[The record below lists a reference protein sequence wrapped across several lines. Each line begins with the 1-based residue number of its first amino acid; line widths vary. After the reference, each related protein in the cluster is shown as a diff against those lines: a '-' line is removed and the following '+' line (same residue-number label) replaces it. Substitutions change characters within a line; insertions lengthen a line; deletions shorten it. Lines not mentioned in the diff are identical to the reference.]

1 MTTPTERQF
10 AIYQRGE
17 VREIMLREMREGLR
31 LLVDPETGASFTEDV
46 IRRATARGSRF
57 YRQAEAVDLVGMGH
71 QKRDEFLAQQLRID
85 RSGSEFLR
93 NFHGP
98 FWGEGFLPAFGAS
111 GTVTATGLAGTI
123 WTGSTTLGDPLAVK
137 ATDSA
142 GNRYQVITSA
152 TAGAGGTASVVL
164 VGIDGGDATNLL
176 AGATVTWINPPSNS
190 QPTATVAADFSGGV
204 DAETD
209 AEFAV
214 RLASRVRHKPASGN
228 WAHLRAE
235 ARAASTA
242 VADAFIYSCAL
253 NAGTSLVVVTA
264 KRGSATGPSARIPS
278 LAVLA
283 AVRSFLV
290 PPASRVFPGR
300 ALVTVL
306 PPVAEPSN
314 MAVQLD
320 MINSSTAGWTDAE
333 PFPPINGTAAVTI
346 TTVTDQQDIEITA
359 SGAGLLPG
367 GVSGPLSGVSLMVW
381 NDATSE
387 FEALDV
393 TSVTDLGGGVYQVI
407 LGTAP
412 SKTLAVGDFVSPATA
427 VHPSIA
433 EGVTAFFDSLGTG
446 EVLDLAT
453 SELGARAFRNPRP
466 SEEQSPRAGQTVLRF
481 LEDALGSV
489 LSDSALGAVS
499 TSTPSVPSD
508 PIDGPSLLVAGKIGV
523 YPL

>member
-1 MTTPTERQF
+1 MTTPTERQY
-10 AIYQRGE
+10 AVYARGE
-17 VREIMLREMREGLR
+17 IRELMMREMREGLR
-31 LLVDPETGASFTEDV
+31 LLVDPSTGAAFTEDV

-57 YRQAEAVDLVGMGH
+57 YRQADAVDLLGMGH

-93 NFHGP
+93 NYHGP

-111 GTVTATGLAGTI
+111 GNVTATGLAGTV

-152 TAGAGGTASVVL
+152 TAGAGGTATVAL
-164 VGIDGGDATNLL
+164 VGIDGGDATNLE
-176 AGATVTWINPPSNS
+176 AGASVTWINPPSNS
-190 QPTATVAADFSGGV
+190 QPKAVVAADFTGGV

-209 AEFAV
+209 AEFSV
-214 RLASRVRHKPASGN
+214 RLASRVRHKPAAGN

-242 VADAFIYSCAL
+242 VADAFVYSCAL
-253 NAGTSLVVVTA
+253 NAGTSLVVVTS
-264 KRGSATGPSARIPS
+264 KRGNTVGPNARIPS

-314 MAVQLD
+314 LALQLD
-320 MINSSTAGWTDAE
+320 MVNGSAAGWTDTE
-333 PFPPINGTAAVTI
+333 PFPPINGSAAVTI
-346 TTVTDQQDIEITA
+346 TTVTNQQDVRITA
-359 SGAGLLPG
+359 SGAGLLPD
-367 GVSGPLSGVSLMVW
+367 GVSGPLAGVSLMVW
-381 NDATSE
+381 DDATSA
-387 FEALDV
+387 FEVLTV
-393 TSVTDLGGGVYQVI
+393 STVQDLGGGVYRVI
-407 LGTAP
+407 LGSAP
-412 SKTLAVGDFVSPATA
+412 DKTLTVGDFVSPATG
-427 VHPSIA
+427 VHASIA

-446 EVLDLAT
+446 EVLNLAT

-466 SEEQSPRAGQTVLRF
+466 SEEQPPRAGQTVLRF

-499 TSTPSVPSD
+499 TSTPSVPTD
-508 PIDGPSLLVAGKIGV
+508 PIDGPSLLVAGKVGV